1 MLRNVPKSFSSVSPR
16 TPVGISPIQIPASNK
31 EKSRPASM
39 PARRVSSTESLDE
52 GYFSSPQSPEN
63 RDDIKSFKF
72 FRESSFES
80 RGLFADEDDVGT
92 APITVD
98 AEPTPAPAHARTN
111 SDASFVKVDKAHSEN
126 AAPVIDGM
134 KSTPSSG
141 RRLSLTSFP
150 PLPEGVL
157 HDMQSGFEKV
167 QSDISRFFSKV
178 KEHSAVVSALQSAS
192 KFLNENTIH
201 SKAHAVLSNVQETIS
216 DMQIKANVIKDS
228 MLLALK
234 NRVKK

>member
-1 MLRNVPKSFSSVSPR
+1 MLQKVPRSFSSVSPR
-16 TPVGISPIQIPASNK
+16 TPIGISPIQIPASNK

-39 PARRVSSTESLDE
+39 HARSVSNTESLDE

-63 RDDIKSFKF
+63 RDDIKSFML

-80 RGLFADEDDVGT
+80 SGLFADEDDVGT

-98 AEPTPAPAHARTN
+98 AKPTQAPARARTN
-111 SDASFVKVDKAHSEN
+111 SDASFVIVDNAHSEN
-126 AAPVIDGM
+126 ATPAIDEM
-134 KSTPSSG
+134 KSTPSSNI
-141 RRLSLTSFP
+141 TFFT

-157 HDMQSGFEKV
+157 HDMRSGFEKV

-178 KEHSAVVSALQSAS
+178 KEHSTVVSALQSAS
-192 KFLNENTIH
+192 KFLNENTIP
-201 SKAHAVLSNVQETIS
+201 SKAHVVLSNVQETIS
-216 DMQIKANVIKDS
+216 VMQIKANVIKDS